1 MKKDTEVFI
10 EHILECIELIE
21 GYVEN
26 VTQEVFLNSV
36 QLQDA
41 VMRRIE
47 IIGEAVKNIPQ
58 EIKDRYPE
66 IPWKRMA
73 GMRDILI
80 HEYFGVDL
88 ELTWRVAKV
97 EIGELK
103 GKMLEV
109 KKDLGGKHIKWKN
122 QS

>member
-1 MKKDTEVFI
+1 MKKDPRVFI

-26 VTQEVFLNSV
+26 VTKDAFLNSV

-47 IIGEAVKNIPQ
+47 IVGEAAKNIPQ
-58 EIKDRYPE
+58 EIKDRYPG

-97 EIGELK
+97 EVSELK
-103 GKMLEV
+103 KNLFEV
-109 KKDLGGKHIKWKN
+109 KEDLKG
-122 QS
+122 